1 MTGLRGQ
8 GDAAVRVR
16 VELPTSGVLEAVM
29 VAAERTQIRR
39 NRLAALC
46 GVRMVERNC
55 VVEVAVPGRDIAVRP
70 LAAARADPQPGVEC
84 RARAVHRCR
93 RRHRCRFG
101 ICGYAHFFYR
111 SVFCDVTGMLGAD
124 HSVPVEVSGF
134 VAAGSIAAGEGGFVH
149 HDMHE
154 WPANDD
160 HAAARACQDFCV
172 RDSCSSM

>member
-1 MTGLRGQ
+1 
-8 GDAAVRVR
+8 
-16 VELPTSGVLEAVM
+16 M

-111 SVFCDVTGMLGAD
+111 SVFCDVAGMLGTD
-124 HSVPVEVSGF
+124 HPIPVEMSGF
-134 VAAGSIAAGEGGFVH
+134 IRPCMQCGIVYH
-149 HDMHE
+149 HMHE

-160 HAAARACQDFCV
+160 QSLSRFLCKRFMFV
-172 RDSCSSM
+172 YVMYGSRRSG